1 MSTKDGH
8 GGDGQTHAR
17 EIRIFDDRRSKQD
30 RRKGNSDDAKHG
42 DTLAEKIAIAIHE
55 FQDRLAFLKGVS
67 PGMTPA
73 RNPQRFP
80 SIYVLTVNQNILD
93 IFDTPAKAFTTA
105 ETLRTAGGKVWRQT
119 RPGRW
124 YTEDG
129 TMMEIE
135 EWDLK

>member
-8 GGDGQTHAR
+8 GGNSDVR
-17 EIRIFDDRRSKQD
+17 EIRIFEDRRSKQD
-30 RRKGNSDDAKHG
+30 RRRARSDDQKHG

-55 FQDRLAFLKGVS
+55 FQDRMAFLKGGS
-67 PGMTPA
+67 QGMTPA
-73 RNPQRFP
+73 RNPQRYP

-93 IFDTPAKAFTTA
+93 IFDTPTKAFTTA
-105 ETLRTAGGKVWRQT
+105 DTLRTAGGKVWRQT